1 MMKRSTSIY
10 TSLPSQQRLELKN
23 IHTLVN
29 DKWPVFERMP
39 DAVDK
44 PERRGAIIISKSS
57 SVSNT
62 MSDSLLK
69 KLASIEITPTK
80 RKSAP
85 SYRTLLKKRAHSRRK
100 NRVVIIDDKVVK
112 NLSCEISSLVEVQP
126 LELY

>member
-1 MMKRSTSIY
+1 MKRSTSIY

-29 DKWPVFERMP
+29 DKWPVIERMP

-57 SVSNT
+57 MSNT
-62 MSDSLLK
+62 MSDSILK